1 MACEGMYTNKNNVP
15 LKSSR
20 WGEVSFGHLYAIVEV
35 SKAKKRQLNFKSP
48 KEFHFYRHLL
58 VEKGSSFFVSVNW
71 IFSSLIVTPTT
82 LVFCVRCATRVSG
95 IRPKHLIMNSALKFH
110 FRPNIITTTTTRFL
124 LFFSFFFTEAN
135 SAAAMQMTLVWGV
148 VK

>member
-58 VEKGSSFFVSVNW
+58 VEKGSSFLFQW
-71 IFSSLIVTPTT
+71 IESCNAHDFGLLRSLCNESFRHSTETLDHEFSFEISFPSKYHYYYYYYYT
-82 LVFCVRCATRVSG
+82 
-95 IRPKHLIMNSALKFH
+95 
-110 FRPNIITTTTTRFL
+110 FL
-124 LFFSFFFTEAN
+124 TFLFFFLYAKLTAQQLCKWHWYE
-135 SAAAMQMTLVWGV
+135 V
-148 VK
+148 